1 MGEVCADP
9 AARIDRNLEANGLGP
24 VCFKGSLA
32 PIGIFVLKLNPA
44 LCFMPFFPPS
54 TVEGVE
60 LAWATLLC
68 CSGARC

>member
-9 AARIDRNLEANGLGP
+9 AARIERNLEANGLVP

-44 LCFMPFFPPS
+44 LCFMPFFLS

-60 LAWATLLC
+60 LAWATLL
-68 CSGARC
+68 